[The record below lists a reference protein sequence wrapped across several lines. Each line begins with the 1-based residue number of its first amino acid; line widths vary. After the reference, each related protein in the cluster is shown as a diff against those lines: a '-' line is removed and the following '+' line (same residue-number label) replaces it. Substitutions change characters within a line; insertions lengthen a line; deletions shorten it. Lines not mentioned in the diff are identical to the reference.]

1 VASRV
6 QRSRRAKPV
15 PGQPDGW
22 EVPAVPAPPPFE
34 DVLYRILR
42 DSFNRSDAAA
52 RAVARLDYQL
62 ALQQSREVEEP
73 KEPTVPQ
80 EGGAA
85 LLRGSGEFDDREFVE
100 TFERLS
106 FLRLTIDLLR
116 VLDLQDLKEEL
127 LSALIEERF
136 RSKPHP
142 TGRAAPETATVSG
155 SDMSVLVHNLKRVAE
170 RRARQSHKPARTAV
184 K

>member
-1 VASRV
+1 MANRV
-6 QRSRRAKPV
+6 KRAKPK
-15 PGQPDGW
+15 PGQSDGW
-22 EVPAVPAPPPFE
+22 EVPVVPAPPPFE

-52 RAVARLDYQL
+52 RAVALLDYQL
-62 ALQQSREVEEP
+62 ALQQAKDVEEP

-80 EGGAA
+80 QGGAA

-106 FLRLTIDLLR
+106 FLRLTLDLLQ
-116 VLDLQDLKEEL
+116 VLDLQELKTEL

-136 RSKPHP
+136 RSKPYP
-142 TGRAAPETATVSG
+142 IGRAAPETHTVAG
-155 SDMSVLVHNLKRVAE
+155 SDMSVLVNNLKRVAE
-170 RRARQSHKPARTAV
+170 RRARQNPKPVRSAV